1 MASDRVK
8 GGELVDVQ
16 IFPDEAKAVRAAC
29 TYEWHAAVIPH
40 GRAAWALVRVRDA
53 FRDDQRVI
61 DGMRGVPYSRWDA
74 AYARLLAKYPPTA
87 RFTARGVVAE
97 PPAPPSASKKGAE
110 GAEGPKRPSKRP
122 TVARGVLFW
131 RVYYGAPDL
140 SARRLLAEHM
150 AKKDMWALERTGAVL
165 AGNAYAAHVRKL
177 TLGLA
182 AEYAE
187 FLRDEGRA
195 FEAGRIEAAFPKRGR
210 GHAGRAERE
219 TEFPVY
225 LLPPDSHLDGALYP
239 RHSTRA
245 EAPTAAD
252 LDDNRRVIAVKH
264 IPRDAELLG
273 LLAHEVAHAL
283 FPPVWQRENHP
294 PAFADANQE
303 LRALAGLGSSADKYK
318 MR

>member
-1 MASDRVK
+1 MAAERVK

-40 GRAAWALVRVRDA
+40 GRGEWALVRVRDA
-53 FRDDQRVI
+53 FRDDRRVI
-61 DGMRGVPYSRWDA
+61 DGMRGVPYSRWGS
-74 AYARLLAKYPPTA
+74 AYERLLAKYPPTA
-87 RFTARGVVAE
+87 RFTSRGVVAE
-97 PPAPPSASKKGAE
+97 PREPREPLGQRGAKGAKGAE
-110 GAEGPKRPSKRP
+110 GAEGAGPRRASVASSKRL

-131 RVYYGAPDL
+131 RVYYGAPEL
-140 SARRLLAEHM
+140 SARLLLAEHM
-150 AKKDMWALERTGAVL
+150 AKRDLWALESTRAVL
-165 AGNAYAAHVRKL
+165 AVGPYAAHVRKM

-182 AEYAE
+182 AKYAA

-195 FEAGRIEAAFPKRGR
+195 FEAGRIEAAFPQKKL
-210 GHAGRAERE
+210 
-219 TEFPVY
+219 PVY

-239 RHSTRA
+239 LHSTRD

-273 LLAHEVAHAL
+273 LLAHEIAHAL

-303 LRALAGLGSSADKYK
+303 LRALAGLRPSSQKT
-318 MR
+318 RP

>member
-1 MASDRVK
+1 MQGAERVK
-8 GGELVDVQ
+8 GGELVDVK

-97 PPAPPSASKKGAE
+97 PPAPRAPPGPPSAS
-110 GAEGPKRPSKRP
+110 PKRPSKRP

>member
-1 MASDRVK
+1 MASERVK

-40 GRAAWALVRVRDA
+40 GRGEWALVRVRDA

-61 DGMRGVPYSRWDA
+61 DGMRGVSYSRWGS
-74 AYARLLAKYPPTA
+74 AYERLLAKYPPTA
-87 RFTARGVVAE
+87 RFTSRGVVAE
-97 PPAPPSASKKGAE
+97 PPEPRDAKGAKGAKGAE
-110 GAEGPKRPSKRP
+110 AKRGSSGPGSSGPPSRASRNRLP
-122 TVARGVLFW
+122 VARGILFW

-140 SARRLLAEHM
+140 SARLLLAEHM
-150 AKKDMWALERTGAVL
+150 AKKDMWALESTGAVL
-165 AGNAYAAHVRKL
+165 AGRSYAAHVRKM

-195 FEAGRIEAAFPKRGR
+195 FEAGRIEAAFPKKL
-210 GHAGRAERE
+210 
-219 TEFPVY
+219 PVY
-225 LLPPDSHLDGALYP
+225 LLPPDSHLDCALYP
-239 RHSTRA
+239 RHSTRD
-245 EAPTAAD
+245 EPPTVAD
-252 LDDNRRVIAVKH
+252 LDDNERVIAVKH

-273 LLAHEVAHAL
+273 LLAHEIAHAL

-303 LRALAGLGSSADKYK
+303 LRALAGLGPSLAYK
-318 MR
+318 